1 MSGRLLRF
9 IAENTSYHIF
19 ARFNNYEEF
28 LKDITYKEEMFKIIK
43 QAQKKHNFLLNAYE
57 ILDDH
62 FHFIIKVLE
71 GTTISKI
78 MHWIN
83 TKFAKRIN
91 KLLGRRGHVFNE
103 RFGSKVIDHAKN
115 PIKYFLSLLWYMAY
129 NSVRKG
135 YVDNPRDYPYNSI
148 KYYLQEN
155 YIGKVK
161 ITLHEFFTNLS
172 DKFLERLEVLLQIE
186 KDYRKILVNSY

>member
-1 MSGRLLRF
+1 MSGRPPRY
-9 IAENTSYHIF
+9 IAENTSYHIM

-28 LKDITYKEEMFKIIK
+28 LKEHSYKEIMFDVIK
-43 QAQKKHNFLLNAYE
+43 RAKKKHNFQLNAYE

-62 FHFIIKVLE
+62 YHLLIKVLK

-83 TKFAKRIN
+83 TMFAKTIN
-91 KLLGRRGHVFNE
+91 KLLGRKGHVFNE

-115 PIKYFLSLLWYMAY
+115 PIKYFLSLLWYLAY

-135 YVDNPRDYPYNSI
+135 YVENPREYPYNSI
-148 KYYLQEN
+148 KHYLQEH

-161 ITLHEFFTNLS
+161 ITLHEIFLNLS
-172 DKFLERLEVLLQIE
+172 DQFSERLEVILAME
-186 KDYRKILVNSY
+186 KEYREILANSY